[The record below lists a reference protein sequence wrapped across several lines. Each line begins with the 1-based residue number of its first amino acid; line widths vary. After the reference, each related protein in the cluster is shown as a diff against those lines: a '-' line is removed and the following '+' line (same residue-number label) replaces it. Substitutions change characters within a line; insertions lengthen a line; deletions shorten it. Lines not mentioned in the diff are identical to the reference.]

1 MEFTLFN
8 ISIHVFFSLYSLVIF
23 NRVIHIHVKTS
34 GFEGKS
40 MFSKTLEWIDSFT
53 ALPHF
58 IYLEWFI
65 GIGSLGLKQGS

>member
-1 MEFTLFN
+1 MFLFLFAG
-8 ISIHVFFSLYSLVIF
+8 SPLVIF

-58 IYLEWFI
+58 IYPE
-65 GIGSLGLKQGS
+65 